1 VWKGT
6 PMTKDGAP
14 EDHNGPEQ
22 IREIS
27 DGLHWLCG
35 CISLEYKGRMIHSY
49 VAPYLIIGSE
59 KTLMVDSGHGGHWP
73 TVEEKLTRLLDG
85 RKLDY
90 LFATHPEMPHAGNV
104 TRVIEAY
111 PDCQLVGD
119 MRDLHLYF
127 PESEHGF
134 VPKQVGDSLD
144 LGDRTFSFHEAIV
157 RDLVNTQ
164 WGFDDKSGVLFVA
177 DGFGFAHYHGEGECG
192 QLAEELANEITS
204 EQVTFL
210 NDAALAWIRYTD
222 LTPILARVDALVA
235 ELGVRA
241 IAPAHGAVVTDIDG
255 TFAKIR
261 DMMLAG
267 RDFVPPVLAAEAV
280 G

>member
-1 VWKGT
+1 
-6 PMTKDGAP
+6 MTKDGAP

-49 VAPYLIIGSE
+49 VAPYLILGSE

-104 TRVIEAY
+104 TRVMDAY
-111 PDCQLVGD
+111 PDCRLVGD

-127 PESEHGF
+127 PESE
-134 VPKQVGDSLD
+134 PPSS
-144 LGDRTFSFHEAIV
+144 RSRSATRSTSATAPSAST
-157 RDLVNTQ
+157 RRSCATSSTR
-164 WGFDDKSGVLFVA
+164 SGA
-177 DGFGFAHYHGEGECG
+177 STTSPACCSSPTAFGFAHYHGVGECG
-192 QLAEELANEITS
+192 QLAEELADEITS